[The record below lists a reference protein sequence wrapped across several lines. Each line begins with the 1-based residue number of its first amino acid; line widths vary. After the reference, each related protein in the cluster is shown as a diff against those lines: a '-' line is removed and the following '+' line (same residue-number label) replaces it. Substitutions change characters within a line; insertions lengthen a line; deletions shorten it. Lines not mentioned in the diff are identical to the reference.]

1 MALAVADRYDPS
13 LGQALAE
20 QVVMEGGQAVQAPQD
35 KKLAEIKTGEQ
46 QEPTKVQNAREQAQ
60 KATQPE

>member
-1 MALAVADRYDPS
+1 
-13 LGQALAE
+13 
-20 QVVMEGGQAVQAPQD
+20 MEGGQAVQAPQNE
-35 KKLAEIKTGEQ
+35 KLAKINTGEQ